1 MEFLPVNT
9 FELELPFLVVKNEVM
24 KYTCPAH
31 TPRTKSILRMDI
43 QVWVEADEAV
53 TIFEMTRVYAL
64 TFEVLLVHIL
74 LQVDVS
80 GD

>member
-31 TPRTKSILRMDI
+31 TPRTKSILRIDI
-43 QVWVEADEAV
+43 QV
-53 TIFEMTRVYAL
+53 
-64 TFEVLLVHIL
+64 
-74 LQVDVS
+74 
-80 GD
+80 